1 VRSGDSVLTF
11 NFRPDRMRQIVAT
24 LGEPGFDEFDRGAAP
39 HVTLTTMTVYQ
50 EHWKYPVAFR
60 PARPEVTIASV
71 LADRGE
77 RQLHAAETE
86 KYAHVTYFFDG
97 GVEDEYQGEERL
109 LVPSPR
115 DVATYDE
122 KPEMSAPE
130 LAREFAA
137 RWRGA
142 AAEDRPFRFG
152 VLNFANPD
160 MVGHTGSIPAATRA
174 VETVDR
180 CLGEV
185 VEAVTGT
192 GGGLLVTADHGNADD
207 MLEPD
212 GSPNTAHSTNPVPLI
227 ATETGIRLR
236 DGGVLANIAPTAL
249 ELLGIEAPAAMNAD
263 SLLGSAK

>member
-1 VRSGDSVLTF
+1 
-11 NFRPDRMRQIVAT
+11 MRQLVAA
-24 LGEPGFDEFDRGAAP
+24 LGEPDFDELDRGTAP
-39 HVTLTTMTVYQ
+39 RVALTTMTVYQ
-50 EHWKYPVAFR
+50 EHWDYPVAFR

-71 LADRGE
+71 LAERGE

-130 LAREFAA
+130 LAREFAF
-137 RWRGA
+137 RWRDA
-142 AAEDRPFRFG
+142 AADGRPFRFG
-152 VLNFANPD
+152 VINFANPD
-160 MVGHTGSIPAATRA
+160 MVGHTGNIPAATTA

-185 VEAVTGT
+185 VEAVRTT
-192 GGGLLVTADHGNADD
+192 GGGLIVTADHGNADD

-212 GSPNTAHSTNPVPLI
+212 GRPNTAHSTNPVPMIVTVEGL
-227 ATETGIRLR
+227 RLH
-236 DGGVLANIAPTAL
+236 DGGVLASIAPTAL
-249 ELLGIEAPAAMNAD
+249 ELIGIDVPAAMTGG
-263 SLLGSAK
+263 SLLG